1 MEDDVVAN
9 QLVWLVVNP
18 PIDIDMVMIHRSKTV
33 TLSTACWMG

>member
-18 PIDIDMVMIHRSKTV
+18 TIDMVMIHRSKTV
-33 TLSTACWMG
+33 KLSTACWIG